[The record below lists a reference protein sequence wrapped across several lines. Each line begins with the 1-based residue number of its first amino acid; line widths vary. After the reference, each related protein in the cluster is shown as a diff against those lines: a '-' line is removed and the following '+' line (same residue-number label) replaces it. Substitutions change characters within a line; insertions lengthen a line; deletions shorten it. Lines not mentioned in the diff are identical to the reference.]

1 MKNLNALALSIS
13 VLGALATFLALG
25 PLGGVYL
32 IWAAFVAWGAFFALG
47 ADMTALKKVVICGIF
62 GAIVAWLVAVT
73 ILTIPMADALGL
85 PLWAAIVVGVGI
97 VVVVLAANIPSLA
110 TIPATVFGFASSF
123 AYLLQTPDVL
133 KLDVLLSASLKNS
146 LVVISFSLVAGAV
159 FGLIS
164 ARWAAALTKKYHSG
178 RSFKRAV
185 LQRQSRDYFR
195 LCCF

>member
-1 MKNLNALALSIS
+1 MKSLNALALSIS

-25 PLGGVYL
+25 PLGGTYL

-47 ADMTALKKVVICGIF
+47 ADKGALQKLIVCGIF
-62 GAIVAWLVAVT
+62 GALVAWAVAVV
-73 ILTIPMADALGL
+73 ILSIPLAATLGL
-85 PLWAAIVVGVGI
+85 PLWAALAVGAGI

-133 KLDVLLSASLKNS
+133 KLDVLLSVTLKNS
-146 LVVISFSLVAGAV
+146 LIVVSVSLVVGAV

-164 ARWAAALTKKYHSG
+164 AQWAAAMTKE
-178 RSFKRAV
+178 
-185 LQRQSRDYFR
+185 
-195 LCCF
+195 

>member
-1 MKNLNALALSIS
+1 MKSLNALAISIS

-25 PLGGVYL
+25 PLGGTYL

-47 ADMTALKKVVICGIF
+47 ADKGALQKLIVCGIF
-62 GAIVAWLVAVT
+62 GALVAWAVAVV
-73 ILTIPMADALGL
+73 ILSIPLAATLGL
-85 PLWAAIVVGVGI
+85 PLWAALAVGAGI

-133 KLDVLLSASLKNS
+133 KLDVLLSVTLKNS
-146 LVVISFSLVAGAV
+146 LIVVSVSLVVGAV

-164 ARWAAALTKKYHSG
+164 AQWAAAMTKE
-178 RSFKRAV
+178 
-185 LQRQSRDYFR
+185 
-195 LCCF
+195 